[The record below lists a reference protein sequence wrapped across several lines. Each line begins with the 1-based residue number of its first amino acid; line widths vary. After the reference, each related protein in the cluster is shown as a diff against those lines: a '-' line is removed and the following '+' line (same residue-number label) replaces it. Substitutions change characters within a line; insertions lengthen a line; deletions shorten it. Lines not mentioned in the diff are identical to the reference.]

1 MKDRNEEGEAYS
13 RNCPQER
20 DKEED
25 RLCANLEDTEQPNTR
40 APTRHKNQSQVLKIS
55 PFQMEVIN
63 STLKETFKRPTFV
76 TGSLF
81 MRRRKPYLH
90 VA

>member
-1 MKDRNEEGEAYS
+1 
-13 RNCPQER
+13 
-20 DKEED
+20 
-25 RLCANLEDTEQPNTR
+25 
-40 APTRHKNQSQVLKIS
+40 
-55 PFQMEVIN
+55 MEVIN